1 MPFRLIRCAA
11 RLWRDADGRC
21 GDAAEEERE
30 HQWEWRAHR
39 TSNVSWLDDAAT
51 THTMPQEQSGLCRWA
66 LTMSRG
72 SVTKSIKRTEGPKAP
87 RAVAWCFDALG
98 DSRQRGLLDA
108 LAGLLRV
115 CPYLSRPGA
124 LTCQAREAST
134 GARDHLS
141 YLRGA
146 IARALV

>member
-98 DSRQRGLLDA
+98 EPATR
-108 LAGLLRV
+108 LARRARWAAT
-115 CPYLSRPGA
+115 CLSLPI
-124 LTCQAREAST
+124 ST
-134 GARDHLS
+134 GGTHSPSA
-141 YLRGA
+141 
-146 IARALV
+146 